1 MKQPLQIGLIDVDGH
16 RFPNL
21 ALMRISAYHK
31 SRGDE
36 VEWWF
41 GDLKYYDII
50 YKSKIYSDTYTKD
63 TPDPLNCGKLIKG
76 GSGYHIHLVDGKEV
90 FDREHHKNLPL
101 EVEKCFPDYSL
112 YPQYDYAVAMTSRG
126 CPNACE
132 FCHVSAKEG
141 RCSVKVANVSDFWNG
156 QPLIVSLD
164 PNLTACREK
173 RDLLHQ
179 YRETGARIDF
189 SQGLDIRLLN
199 DADIEDLNGMRLKN
213 IHFAWDDAKT
223 DLEPKFRWYSKNAR
237 NKQHGRFGT
246 VYVLT
251 NFNSTMEENLHRIY
265 TLRDLG
271 YDPDVRIYNKP
282 NAPIEIRKLQRWCNN
297 KIIFGKCKRFE
308 DYYG

>member
-1 MKQPLQIGLIDVDGH
+1 MQIGLIDVDGH

-31 SRGDE
+31 ARGDE

-41 GDLKYYDII
+41 GDLKYYDIV
-50 YKSKIYSDTYTKD
+50 YKSKIFSDAYTKD

-76 GSGYHIHLVDGKEV
+76 GTGYHIHLVDGKEV
-90 FDREHHKNLPL
+90 FDKENHKDLPP
-101 EVEKCFPDYSL
+101 EIEKCFPDYSL

-126 CPNACE
+126 CPNECE
-132 FCHVSAKEG
+132 FCHVAPKEG

-156 QPLIVSLD
+156 QKLIVSLD

-173 RDLLHQ
+173 RGLMRQ

-213 IHFAWDDAKT
+213 VHFAWDDPEK
-223 DLEPKFRWYSKNAR
+223 DLAPRFEWYAKNAR
-237 NKQHGRFGT
+237 NKQHGRYGT

-251 NFNSTMEENLHRIY
+251 NFNSTLEEDLYRIY

-271 YDPDVRIYNKP
+271 YNPDVRIYNKP
-282 NAPIEIRKLQRWCNN
+282 SAPIDIRKLQRWCNN
-297 KIIFGKCKRFE
+297 RIIFGKCKKFE
-308 DYYG
+308 DYYE

>member
-1 MKQPLQIGLIDVDGH
+1 MRVGLIDVDGH

-31 SRGDE
+31 ARGDE

-41 GDLKYYDII
+41 GDLKYYDIV
-50 YKSKIYSDTYTKD
+50 YKSKIFSDSYTKD

-76 GSGYHIHLVDGKEV
+76 GTGYHIHLVDGKEV
-90 FDREHHKNLPL
+90 FDKEHHEDLPA
-101 EVEKCFPDYSL
+101 EIEKCFPDYSL
-112 YPQYDYAVAMTSRG
+112 YPQYDYAVSMTSRG

-141 RCSVKVANVSDFWNG
+141 RCSIKVADVSDFWNG
-156 QPLIVSLD
+156 QKLIVSLD

-173 RDLLHQ
+173 RDLMRQ
-179 YRETGARIDF
+179 YRETGARINF

-199 DADIEDLNGMRLKN
+199 DADIEDLNGMRLKSV
-213 IHFAWDDAKT
+213 HFAWDDPKK
-223 DLEPKFRWYSKNAR
+223 DLAPRFEWYAKNAR

-251 NFNSTMEENLHRIY
+251 NFNSTMEENLYRIY

-271 YDPDVRIYNKP
+271 YDPDVRVYNKP

-297 KIIFGKCKRFE
+297 KIVFGKCKRFE
-308 DYYG
+308 DYDG